1 MAGPACYRDRFRT
14 EALPHGRAT
23 ARFHGPN
30 GPSFMNDARSVTLE
44 DQRSMNFSTY
54 FRLAS
59 FAAVTAA
66 TLALFIAGGIGAG
79 LAITFAVV
87 LAVAWKLEGS
97 RWQLSERAALIVILA
112 SLPLFYLDWRLLTPY
127 LQNEFLQQ
135 GGPLRGGAEVTV
147 LAHLILFLS
156 AVKLLQR
163 KSDRDWFFIYLIS
176 FFEVLLAAGLSVS
189 PAFLATLALYL
200 LCALT
205 TIVAFEIQKARHRV
219 AAIQTR
225 LLISPESALFRKLPM
240 RLWRRRYLETRRLPL
255 VSLGLLFLIVILAL
269 PFFLIAPRT
278 ASSALKRSGSGV
290 SAVIGFSDN
299 VTLGA
304 LGQLKRNDE
313 IVMHVRVGEADAATI
328 AGLRWRGV
336 ALDEFTGRSWIKSID
351 ASRFEDKTDD
361 RGLFKLGTT
370 TDVARL
376 TTQTVFLEPIDTP
389 VLFGAPRIVAVQGA
403 LPFVRVD
410 AEGAIQTRPHDDE
423 KIVYKVYSDIA
434 APSATVLRADS
445 LDYLVPSARYLQ
457 LPANLDPRIAPL
469 AKSVVTQTGSR
480 TGYDKA
486 RAIESYLRESYE
498 YSLDLKAGGRDPLAD
513 FLFRVRS
520 GHCEYFSTAMAV
532 MLRTQGIAAR
542 VVNGFLP
549 GEYNGAAGAYT
560 VRQSDAHS
568 WVEVYFPETNSWV
581 TFDPTP
587 PAGRAA
593 RVRTGLAAQ
602 LSKYT
607 EAMELMWFQYVV
619 GYDKQEQH
627 SLAASL
633 RRDLFDL
640 RRTSATAFDR
650 ARGMLPVLL
659 QPALGVIVGLGALIT
674 LLVLARRV
682 RNLGW
687 RRGLKVWVTG
697 AEPESSRIDFYERLV
712 VLLEKQGIKRE
723 SYQTPLEFASAV
735 GLNEAHAIT
744 NAYNR
749 VRFGSEQLSAAE
761 RKQIEQLLSQLER
774 NRKGH

>member
-1 MAGPACYRDRFRT
+1 
-14 EALPHGRAT
+14 
-23 ARFHGPN
+23 
-30 GPSFMNDARSVTLE
+30 
-44 DQRSMNFSTY
+44 MNFSTY

-87 LAVAWKLEGS
+87 LGAAWKVEGT

-112 SLPLFYLDWRLLTPY
+112 SLPLFYLDWRILTPY
-127 LQNEFLQQ
+127 LQIQFLEQ
-135 GGPLRGGAEVTV
+135 GGALRGGAEVTV

-205 TIVAFEIQKARHRV
+205 TIVAFEIQKARHKV

-278 ASSALKRSGSGV
+278 VSSALKRSGGGV

-336 ALDEFTGRSWIKSID
+336 ALDEFTGRSWLKSID
-351 ASRFEDKTDD
+351 ARRFEDKTDD

-445 LDYLVPSARYLQ
+445 LDYLVPAARYLQ

-513 FLFRVRS
+513 FLFRVRA

-532 MLRTQGIAAR
+532 MLRTQGMAAR

-587 PAGRAA
+587 PAGRAV

-633 RRDLFDL
+633 RKDLFDL

-650 ARGMLPVLL
+650 ARGGLAVIF
-659 QPALGVIVGLGALIT
+659 QPALFSIVGLSALLIIA
-674 LLVLARRV
+674 LVARRV
-682 RNLGW
+682 RHLGW
-687 RRGLKVWVTG
+687 RRGLEVWRTG
-697 AEPESSRIDFYERLV
+697 VQTETTSVEFYRRLLTV
-712 VLLEKQGIKRE
+712 LEKRGLKRGPG
-723 SYQTPLEFASAV
+723 QTPLEFAESTELSAI
-735 GLNEAHAIT
+735 LYAT
-744 NAYNR
+744 SLYNR
-749 VRFGSEQLSAAE
+749 VRYGGHSLTSGE
-761 RKQIEQLLSQLER
+761 RLEVDGLIGR
-774 NRKGH
+774 IGDSIRLRRDDRE